1 MLYKHLEWKEIDKK
15 EVYRCRVFSVR
26 DTVSRAPD
34 GDERT
39 FTVLDAPDWAIVIPV
54 AHDGDGDKFLMVR
67 QWRHGANALS
77 LEFPGGVLED
87 GEDGETAAVREFQ
100 EETGWSADSIRK
112 LGTFN
117 PNPAIMSN
125 TVHIFLADGLHRKGK
140 QKLDADE
147 YVDAELVRVQD
158 VIAGMGR
165 PPYVHALMASALS
178 LYLRLGRGA

>member
-1 MLYKHLEWKEIDKK
+1 MTYEHLQWTEVDRK

-26 DTVSRAPD
+26 DTKSRAPD
-34 GDERT
+34 GENRT

-54 AHDGDGDKFLMVR
+54 AHESDGDRFLMVR
-67 QWRHGANALS
+67 QWRHGADELS

-87 GEDGETAAVREFQ
+87 GEDGDEAAGRELE
-100 EETGWSADSIRK
+100 EETGWTATSMRK

-125 TVHIFLADGLHRKGK
+125 TVHIFLADGLYRKGK

-147 YVDAELVRVQD
+147 YVDAELIKVAE
-158 VIAGMGR
+158 VIEGMGR
-165 PPYVHALMASALS
+165 PPYVHALMASALA